1 MFFLHALLL
10 FFLLGTTSS
19 SMAAVLPR
27 NAAPGYSNLRIRSSL
42 PSVHSTA
49 ALEGYWSPDIVIS
62 NHLADFIHINRK
74 GEVDYV
80 FSRVK
85 PGVEGITEET
95 VKANHRPPFGFG
107 TYLRVL
113 ETRFNEELKGVG
125 GYPAFTQPQGQ
136 YPDLLEFESPAF
148 GVIKIRFHE
157 SGGEWF
163 DGFKYKVSGNL
174 KVKTIAQVD

>member
-1 MFFLHALLL
+1 M
-10 FFLLGTTSS
+10 
-19 SMAAVLPR
+19 
-27 NAAPGYSNLRIRSSL
+27 
-42 PSVHSTA
+42 
-49 ALEGYWSPDIVIS
+49 
-62 NHLADFIHINRK
+62 
-74 GEVDYV
+74 DYV

-113 ETRFNEELKGVG
+113 ETRFNVSDCCRLPGKSDCLQQEELKGVE